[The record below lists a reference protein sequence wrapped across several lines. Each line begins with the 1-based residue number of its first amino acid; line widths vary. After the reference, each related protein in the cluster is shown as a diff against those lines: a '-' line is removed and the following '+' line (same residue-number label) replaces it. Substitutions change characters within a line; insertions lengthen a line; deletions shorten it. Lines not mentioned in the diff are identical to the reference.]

1 MTWTCDQ
8 IEARLSDY
16 LEGMLQAPE
25 RAAFKAHVETCDE
38 CAPLLASVTSV
49 VGELRS
55 MEELEAPAGLVYAIL
70 DKTLG
75 PREKVT
81 AWQAIQNFVLGM
93 ATPKFAYGAASVMA
107 TFVILLSASGIS
119 LRKPKLAELSP
130 ATMMRNVNRQAHR
143 AYASGERYVSQ
154 LRVVYEIQTRLRQE
168 NELQVAPEENKPR
181 STPDKQPDRNDD
193 HTRTQPKQQNR
204 ANDLARQVEM
214 LAAECPVVLERSYR

>member
-25 RAAFKAHVETCDE
+25 RAAFKAHVETCEE

-55 MEELEAPAGLVYAIL
+55 MEELEAPQRLVYAIL

-75 PREKVT
+75 PREKKT
-81 AWQAIQNFVLGM
+81 AWQAIQNFILGM

-107 TFVILLSASGIS
+107 SFIIVLAASGIS
-119 LRKPKLAELSP
+119 LRKPKLADLRP
-130 ATMMRNVNRQAHR
+130 ATVVRNVDRQAHLV
-143 AYASGERYVSQ
+143 YAHSVKYVSD

-168 NELQVAPEENKPR
+168 NELQVAPEDNKPR

-214 LAAECPVVLERSYR
+214 LAAEYPVVLERSYR